1 MTDKKKSIINIY
13 FHIILALIAIVCVI
27 PLIVV
32 ISISLSDE
40 LDIARNGYS
49 IFPRLV
55 NLSAYRHIFQYP
67 GALVNAYKVTIIVTF
82 LGTILGTLV
91 MTMTGYAL
99 SRRDFPLRR
108 IISFYIFFTMLFHG
122 GLVPTYIVITQYYHL
137 KNTLLVLFLPIIVTA
152 WNTFLLTAYLKSIP
166 QSIIESVKLDGGS
179 EYLIFLRIV
188 LPLSKP
194 ALATISLLVSLRLWN
209 EWYQALLYITSSD
222 LVPLQYWMQRV
233 MRNVQFLLQSMDQL
247 ATVNIDKANLPS
259 ESLRMAM
266 AVLAAGPMMFVFPFF
281 QKYFTKGLQVGAI
294 KG

>member
-1 MTDKKKSIINIY
+1 
-13 FHIILALIAIVCVI
+13 
-27 PLIVV
+27 
-32 ISISLSDE
+32 
-40 LDIARNGYS
+40 
-49 IFPRLV
+49 
-55 NLSAYRHIFQYP
+55 
-67 GALVNAYKVTIIVTF
+67 
-82 LGTILGTLV
+82 
-91 MTMTGYAL
+91 MTGYAL

-247 ATVNIDKANLPS
+247 ATVSIDKANLPS